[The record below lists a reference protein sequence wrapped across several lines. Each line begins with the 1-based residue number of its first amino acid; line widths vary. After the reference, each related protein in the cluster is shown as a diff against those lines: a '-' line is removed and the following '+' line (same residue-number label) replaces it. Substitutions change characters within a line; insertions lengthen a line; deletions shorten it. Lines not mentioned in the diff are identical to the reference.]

1 MKVLIVLAV
10 VTGLLLVYALWGREW
25 LKSKPWA
32 EGFFAWVEPIEITL
46 FKKSET
52 ILFARLLSGLGG
64 VLTILTQLGSID
76 ISPILPLVPDKY
88 AGIVQTVYGFLPL
101 LITGVGAIVEWLRN
115 RTTKPIELVAV
126 AEKDIT
132 PAVATAIAVA
142 EVAKV
147 DAVAEVKAEQKVAA

>member
-1 MKVLIVLAV
+1 MKILLPLTLITA
-10 VTGLLLVYALWGREW
+10 LLLLYALWGREW
-25 LKSKPWA
+25 LKSKTWA
-32 EGFFAWVEPIEITL
+32 QGFFAWVEPIELKL

-52 ILFARLLSGLGG
+52 ILFARLLTGLGG
-64 VLTILTQLGSID
+64 VLTLLTQLGSID

-115 RTTKPIELVAV
+115 RTTKPIELVAI

-132 PAVATAIAVA
+132 PAVEAAIITA

-147 DAVAEVKAEQKVAA
+147 EAVAVAAEAKAS

>member
-1 MKVLIVLAV
+1 MKILIILAV
-10 VTGLLLVYALWGREW
+10 ITGLLLVYALWGREW
-25 LKSKPWA
+25 LKSKVWA
-32 EGFFAWVEPIEITL
+32 QGFFEWVEPIEIAL

-88 AGIVQTVYGFLPL
+88 AGIVQTAYGFLPL

-115 RTTKPIELVAV
+115 RTTKPIELVAI
-126 AEKDIT
+126 AETEIT
-132 PAVATAIAVA
+132 PVVANAILAADMAKVEAVAAVA
-142 EVAKV
+142 EQ
-147 DAVAEVKAEQKVAA
+147 KAA